1 MFALDRRTRT
11 HESVESKAMAWV
23 FRLALVVAT
32 ALGVLVPATAACQW
46 VEGRGL
52 GWTSLSIYHQ
62 ETSDVFGVDGAR
74 GAFPGRGRT
83 AATSAFFTVA
93 MGLGKG
99 WDVWAQVPVLRL
111 SFEDITGSQES
122 TGIGDTRLYVR
133 AAPLSW
139 LGNSLPL
146 AIRAGVK
153 LPVGDFDVGSS
164 LIPLGDGQR
173 DWELMLELGHS
184 FYPRPIY
191 TMGWAGY
198 RWREARVP
206 GQAEFGNEWFF
217 YTAAGGDTR
226 LFGWKFAFEG
236 WYGGTPVLNAIL
248 ARGAERQLVRVSP
261 SILLNVGP
269 GQVELGA
276 RFPLSGQNLPAGPD
290 WIAGY
295 FTRFGF

>member
-1 MFALDRRTRT
+1 MPRL
-11 HESVESKAMAWV
+11 S
-23 FRLALVVAT
+23 RLALIVPT
-32 ALGVLVPATAACQW
+32 ALGILLPGPSAAQW

-52 GWTSLSIYHQ
+52 GWTSMSVYHQ
-62 ETSDVFGVDGAR
+62 DTSDVFAVDGTKEP
-74 GAFPGRGRT
+74 FPGRGRT
-83 AATSAFFTVA
+83 VATSAFFTVA
-93 MGLGKG
+93 LGLGRG
-99 WDVWAQVPVLRL
+99 LDFWAQAPLLRL
-111 SFEDITGSQES
+111 SFEDITGMRES

-139 LGNSLPL
+139 FGSPLPL
-146 AIRAGVK
+146 AIRGGVK

-184 FYPRPIY
+184 FFPRPIY
-191 TMGWAGY
+191 AMGWAGY

-217 YTAAGGDTR
+217 YTAAGGETG
-226 LFGWKFAFEG
+226 LAGWKLALEG

-248 ARGAERQLVRVSP
+248 ARGAERELLRLSP
-261 SILLNVGP
+261 TILLSVGP
-269 GQVELGA
+269 GQIELGA

-295 FTRFGF
+295 FTRFGL